1 MYNEL
6 FDVICKRVFSVYW
19 KMIFKWKMCIQS
31 ISFNLRKISESVI
44 INIFTWEMD
53 YNSFRLFMAIL
64 TNILCVELQALY
76 HNEERHGEVT
86 IMKLMVISKNQAHF
100 KILTFEH
107 KKLIHV
113 VWEKKRI
120 SIDNLKMCLL
130 LLPDRFRGHK
140 ELVVDSIE

>member
-1 MYNEL
+1 
-6 FDVICKRVFSVYW
+6 
-19 KMIFKWKMCIQS
+19 
-31 ISFNLRKISESVI
+31 
-44 INIFTWEMD
+44 MD

-86 IMKLMVISKNQAHF
+86 IMKLMVISKNLAHF

-113 VWEKKRI
+113 VWEKKGF
-120 SIDNLKMCLL
+120 L
-130 LLPDRFRGHK
+130 
-140 ELVVDSIE
+140 